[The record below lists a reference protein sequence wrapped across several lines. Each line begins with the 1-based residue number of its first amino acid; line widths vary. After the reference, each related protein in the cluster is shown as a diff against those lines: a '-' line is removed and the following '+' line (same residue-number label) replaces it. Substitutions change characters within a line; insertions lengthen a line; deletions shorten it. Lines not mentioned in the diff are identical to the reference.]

1 VIVNVNAPPR
11 LLATAERIARVRM
24 SGFLTAL
31 LAVGAL
37 VNPQRPVP
45 IDLCLL
51 KRLTGLDC
59 PTCGLTRAVCS
70 LLQGDWAASLS
81 FHPAGILVVVSV
93 AAWTMWSALEAW
105 RGQAIWMTGRKTLAR
120 LAGAAIALL
129 SLATWIVRL

>member
-1 VIVNVNAPPR
+1 
-11 LLATAERIARVRM
+11 M

-37 VNPQRPVP
+37 VNPQRPLP

-81 FHPAGILVVVSV
+81 FHPAGILVVVSL
-93 AAWTMWSALEAW
+93 AAWTVWSALEAW
-105 RGQAIWMTGRKTLAR
+105 CGQAIWMRGQRMLAR
-120 LAGAAIALL
+120 LAGAAIMLI
-129 SLATWIVRL
+129 SLAAWISRL

>member
-1 VIVNVNAPPR
+1 VTAPPR
-11 LLATAERIARVRM
+11 LLATAERIARIRM

-31 LAVGAL
+31 LAAGAL
-37 VNPQRPVP
+37 VNPQRPLP

-81 FHPAGILVVVSV
+81 FHPAGILVVVSL
-93 AAWTMWSALEAW
+93 AAWTVWSALEAW
-105 RGQAIWMTGRKTLAR
+105 RGQAIWMRGQRMLPR
-120 LAGAAIALL
+120 LAGAGIALV
-129 SLATWIVRL
+129 SLAGWIGRF